1 MRRLGV
7 IAGVAMLVGASH
19 GQTPV
24 LQTGGV
30 STNVVAVFKQPA
42 ITKPN
47 SHVTVSLAWRA
58 MEAHGFGIIKFS
70 QDDRFEDAGPSLLIT
85 ASGYRKMMRPG
96 EAPGLADLSG
106 TLDGEGLY
114 TLHFRAYLGV
124 NGVSLVGDIDTDTFW
139 PGVALTQ
146 KDFQSSQVVLCG
158 KGLEIVSLSH
168 TTTSTGTLLLVR

>member
-1 MRRLGV
+1 
-7 IAGVAMLVGASH
+7 
-19 GQTPV
+19 
-24 LQTGGV
+24 
-30 STNVVAVFKQPA
+30 
-42 ITKPN
+42 
-47 SHVTVSLAWRA
+47 
-58 MEAHGFGIIKFS
+58 
-70 QDDRFEDAGPSLLIT
+70 
-85 ASGYRKMMRPG
+85 MRPG